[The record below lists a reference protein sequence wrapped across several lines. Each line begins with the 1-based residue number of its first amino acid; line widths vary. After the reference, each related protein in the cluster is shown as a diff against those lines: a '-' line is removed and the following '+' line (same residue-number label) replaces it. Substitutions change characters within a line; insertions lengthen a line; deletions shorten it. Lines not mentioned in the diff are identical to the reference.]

1 MATQCSSNDLTD
13 IINLFQALDVDRDG
27 CISIKNMQHALSA
40 SDLELRGRLEELF
53 NTLNLD
59 PDGVINF
66 NEFVSVMLDKRI
78 YTN

>member
-1 MATQCSSNDLTD
+1 
-13 IINLFQALDVDRDG
+13 
-27 CISIKNMQHALSA
+27 MQHALSA